1 MVFNRK
7 KLEIMRTGVQ
17 LTIMKKIIL
26 FAAFII
32 GAHCGFAQN
41 NENPQLAR
49 LDDILLLGRPVRNNE
64 TFTGEKAITVV
75 EEAIATIKANYLY
88 MYFGYP
94 KDTEAN
100 INQFID
106 NISKAVP
113 VSKEK
118 GDKIK
123 KLILDKIKRKG
134 TTISVYQVLRLDM
147 WYDLPDFILIMGINA
162 DDILLDCFD
171 YSDYENICSKL
182 ETDKIFAKE
191 AYDYLETLYKR
202 IEHKWEVHNML
213 KEYRLNSIFKYY
225 GITRNEP

>member
-1 MVFNRK
+1 
-7 KLEIMRTGVQ
+7 
-17 LTIMKKIIL
+17 MKKMIL

-32 GAHCGFAQN
+32 GAQCGFAQN
-41 NENPQLAR
+41 NNVSQLTDSTSNAG
-49 LDDILLLGRPVRNNE
+49 LKHLFAQKNE
-64 TFTGEKAITVV
+64 VLQFTKEKAIAAV
-75 EEAIATIKANYLY
+75 EEAIAIIKANYLY

-94 KDTEAN
+94 EDTIAN
-100 INQFID
+100 ISRFID
-106 NISKAVP
+106 NINEIVP
-113 VSKEK
+113 VSKKKEN
-118 GDKIK
+118 KIK
-123 KLILDKIKRKG
+123 KLILDKIKRGEK
-134 TTISVYQVLRLDM
+134 TVPISHVLSSGK
-147 WYDLPDFILIMGINA
+147 WYDWSDFILIMGINA

>member
-1 MVFNRK
+1 
-7 KLEIMRTGVQ
+7 
-17 LTIMKKIIL
+17 MKKIIL

-41 NENPQLAR
+41 NDVSQLTDSTGNAG
-49 LDDILLLGRPVRNNE
+49 LKHLFAQKNE
-64 TFTGEKAITVV
+64 VLQFTKEKAIAAV

-106 NISKAVP
+106 NISKAAP

-123 KLILDKIKRKG
+123 KLILDKIKRKS
-134 TTISVYQVLRLDM
+134 TTISVYQVLRLDT

-171 YSDYENICSKL
+171 YSDYKNICSKL
-182 ETDKIFAKE
+182 ETDKIFAKK